1 MSHAASSNAFA
12 VPWPN
17 AMCASS
23 KRAAASSSNART
35 VVGRSS
41 GERERA
47 AIAARRRR
55 ADAVLDVAAQ
65 LRLRAEQEESFR
77 ANEERPDEELLR
89 VVEESGLHPLELVPD
104 ELDQPAGGEDRSRP
118 GERLSRGG
126 ARRDLARPRAHEE
139 KHRGHRDAERDI

>member
-1 MSHAASSNAFA
+1 MSHAASSSAFA

-17 AMCASS
+17 AMCAAS
-23 KRAAASSSNART
+23 KRATAPSSSART

-55 ADAVLDVAAQ
+55 ADALLDVAAQ
-65 LRLRAEQEESFR
+65 LRLRAQQEVSLR
-77 ANEERPDEELLR
+77 ADEERPDEELLR

-104 ELDQPAGGEDRSRP
+104 ELDHPAGSKDRERP
-118 GERLSRGG
+118 GERLSRGS
-126 ARRDLARPRAHEE
+126 ARRDLARRRAHEE
-139 KHRGHRDAERDI
+139 E